1 MFGRIVCTVMAL
13 SLAVVVYGQTFSYIS
28 GNISDPTGAVVPGVQ
43 VTLSNSDTGI
53 QRTTVSDEAGRYSFA
68 QVTPG
73 TYQVTAQLTG
83 FRDITLRDVRLLVN
97 TPTSLNLKFEAV
109 GALATEVLVSTEAT
123 QVNTSD
129 ATIGNSLGGR
139 VITDL
144 PFEARN
150 VVGLLS
156 VQPGVV
162 YLGEPDPA
170 KLNDNRSGAV
180 NGGKSD
186 QANVTLDGVDV
197 NDIVNGAAFK
207 SVLRVTLDSVQEF
220 RTITTNAGAEMGRSS
235 GAQVALVTKSGTNNF
250 HGSAYEFLR
259 NTATSANSFFNN
271 ASGVPRPK
279 LNRNVF
285 GGSVGGPIQK
295 NRLFFFLNYEGRRD
309 TSQST
314 GLRIVPLESFKQGT
328 FTYLRKDN
336 TIARLTPDQVKQL
349 DPQGIGESA
358 AVLADLKKFPV
369 SNDTTQGDGLNTGG
383 FRFNAAT
390 PLRWNTYIAKFD
402 YVLDSA
408 AKHTLFWRGNLQND
422 NYANGIPQFPGEPAS
437 SVYLENSKGFGVGY
451 TAVLTNTTVNTF
463 HYGLT
468 RQGRENTG
476 VLNSPYVFFQSI
488 TPLHATTLGKAL
500 TIPVHTLADD
510 LVVTKGAH
518 TLSFGGVGR
527 LSKLRTVGTPTP
539 SFGETY
545 SIWYEDDGT
554 GLLPADAKVSSPA
567 EAQVLNLMGIVSLM
581 TTNQQLDKTGSKLP
595 LGTSLDRTWKQNVLE
610 MYAQDAWKMKRSLT
624 VTAGVRLSLAPAVKE
639 ANGYQISVIPPLSQV
654 FNQRVALAAAG
665 QPQSL
670 APSVSFDLYGKPN
683 TRPLWDFQKNLAPR
697 LAVAYSPEGSSG
709 PWKFL
714 FGEQGKTS
722 IRAGVGLYY
731 DSFGMSLAR
740 TYGDQQFG
748 LSTSLRNQSNQPAVN
763 LPRYTGFYS
772 PPLAQFPIAPS
783 GAFPQTHP
791 NTGGNERGYDDSV
804 KSPYTINTNVTVS
817 RELQGGLLFQVS
829 YVNRTSRRSLI
840 GTDMMN
846 PTNLMDPKSG
856 MSYFQAASIL
866 GQYSI
871 NQTPVANIP
880 QIPYWENLWPGAAGN
895 GLTATQ
901 AIYKAFDSVHG
912 DYTTALLN
920 IDTACRPACSI
931 YGKYAMYSAQY
942 VALNAYRSRGEGD
955 YNGMELSLRKR
966 FSQGY
971 QFDFNYTW
979 SKCFDFSSRRESTV
993 STTGTITDGVTTNS
1007 PGGGAINPF
1016 DLRSMRAAC
1025 DYDVT
1030 HVASALGVFDL
1041 PFGRGQ
1047 RFGSTS
1053 NAIVDNII
1061 GGWQLGTIFRVS
1073 SGLVTGVGEGVGWP
1087 TTWCCQGYATHT
1099 GGPVEQST
1107 TENAP
1112 APATGGKP
1120 GPNLFP
1126 NPSAAF
1132 AAYNWTLPGG
1142 VGERNGIRGNGA
1154 FGLDASIGKRF
1165 KIREQQSLQFRAEA
1179 FNVTNSVRF
1188 DPASTN
1194 LDLSNA
1200 ARFGQYSQVLSQ
1212 PRVFQFSLRYDF

>member
-1 MFGRIVCTVMAL
+1 MNGSVT
-13 SLAVVVYGQTFSYIS
+13 
-28 GNISDPTGAVVPGVQ
+28 DPTGAVVPGVQ
-43 VTLSNSDTGI
+43 VTLSNPETGVK
-53 QRTTVSDEAGRYSFA
+53 RTTLSDEQGRYSFA
-68 QVTPG
+68 QLAPG
-73 TYQVTAQLTG
+73 TYQVTAQLSG
-83 FRDITLRDVRLLVN
+83 FQDISVKDIRLLVN
-97 TPTSLNLKFEAV
+97 TPTTLNLKFAAV
-109 GALATEVLVSTEAT
+109 GALSTEVLVSTEAN
-123 QVNTSD
+123 QVNTTD
-129 ATIGNSLGGR
+129 ATIGNSLGGK

-150 VVGLLS
+150 VVGLLA

-162 YLGEPDPA
+162 YLGEPDPS

-197 NDIVNGAAFK
+197 NDLVNGAAFK

-235 GAQVALVTKSGTNNF
+235 GAQVALVTKSGTNSY
-250 HGSAYEFLR
+250 HGSAYEYLR
-259 NTATSANSFFNN
+259 NTSTSANSFFNN
-271 ASGVPRPK
+271 ASRVTRPK

-295 NRLFFFLNYEGRRD
+295 NRMFFFLNYEGRHD

-314 GLRIVPLESFKQGT
+314 ALRIVPLESFKQGT

-336 TIARLTPDQVKQL
+336 SINRLTPAEVKAL

-358 AVLADLKKFPV
+358 AVLADLQKYPV
-369 SNDTTQGDGLNTGG
+369 ANDTTVGDGLNTGG

-402 YVLDSA
+402 YNINP
-408 AKHTLFWRGNLQND
+408 KHTLFVRGNLQND
-422 NYANGIPQFPGEPAS
+422 NYANGIPQFPDEPSS
-437 SVYLENSKGFGVGY
+437 SVFLENSKGIALGY
-451 TAVLTNTTVNTF
+451 TAVLTNSTVNTF

-476 VLNSPYVFFQSI
+476 VLNSAYVFFQSI
-488 TPLHATTLGKAL
+488 DPLHATTLGKSL
-500 TIPVHTLADD
+500 LIPVHTLSDD
-510 LVVTKGAH
+510 LVITKGAH

-527 LSKLRTVGTPTP
+527 LQKLRTIGTPPP

-545 SIWYEDDGT
+545 SIWFENDGT

-595 LGTSLDRTWKQNVLE
+595 LGTQLDRTWKQNVLE
-610 MYAQDAWKMKRSLT
+610 MYVQDAWKVNSSLT
-624 VTAGVRLSLAPAVKE
+624 ITGGLRLGLSPAVKE
-639 ANGYQISVIPPLSQV
+639 VNGYQISTVPPLSQV
-654 FNQRVALAAAG
+654 FNQRVALAASG

-670 APSVSFDLYGKPN
+670 APSLTFDLYGKPN
-683 TRPLWDFQKNLAPR
+683 TRPLWDFQKNIAPR
-697 LAVAYSPEGSSG
+697 LAVAYVPEGKTGIS
-709 PWKFL
+709 KLL
-714 FGEQGKTS
+714 FGDQGKTS
-722 IRAGVGLYY
+722 IRAGAGMYF
-731 DSFGMSLAR
+731 DAFGMSLAR
-740 TYGDQQFG
+740 AYGDQQFG
-748 LSTSLRNQSNQPAVN
+748 LSTSLRNQSNQPATN
-763 LPRYTGFYS
+763 LPRYTGFFS
-772 PPLAQFPIAPS
+772 PPLGLFPVAPS

-804 KSPYTINTNVTVS
+804 KSPYTININLTVS
-817 RELQGGLLFQVS
+817 RELPGGMLFQAS

-846 PTNLMDPKSG
+846 PTNLVDSKSG

-871 NQTPVANIP
+871 NGTSVDSIP
-880 QIPYWENLWPGAAGN
+880 KIPYWENLWPGAAGS

-901 AIYKAFDSVHG
+901 AIYKAFDAVHG

-920 IDTACRPACSI
+920 IDNACKPSCSI
-931 YGKYAMYSAQY
+931 FGPNAMYSAQY
-942 VALNAYRSRGEGD
+942 VALNAYRSLASGD

-979 SKCFDFSSRRESTV
+979 SKCFDMSSHREATTSST
-993 STTGTITDGVTTNS
+993 GDGVTTNS

-1016 DLRSMRAAC
+1016 DLRSMRAVC

-1041 PFGRGQ
+1041 PFGQGKP
-1047 RFGSTS
+1047 FGGSS
-1053 NAIVDNII
+1053 NSIVNGII
-1061 GGWQLGTIFRVS
+1061 GGWQLGTIFRMT
-1073 SGLVTGVGEGVGWP
+1073 SGLVTSVDDGVGWP
-1087 TTWCCQGYATHT
+1087 TTWCCRGYATQT
-1099 GGPVEQST
+1099 GPAFEQST
-1107 TENAP
+1107 TKLAP
-1112 APATGGKP
+1112 APAAGGKP

-1126 NPSAAF
+1126 GPSGAF
-1132 AAYNWTLPGG
+1132 AAYSWTQPGG
-1142 VGERNGIRGNGA
+1142 VGQRNGVRGDGA
-1154 FGLDASIGKRF
+1154 FGIDASLGKRF
-1165 KIREQQSLQFRAEA
+1165 KIAEQQGLQFRAEA

-1188 DPASTN
+1188 DPASAN
-1194 LDLSNA
+1194 LSLSNA
-1200 ARFGQYSQVLSQ
+1200 ARFGQYSQVLTQ
-1212 PRVFQFSLRYDF
+1212 PRVFQFSLRYEF